1 MTFLLTLLLFLLI
14 MLAMAVGVIFGRPP
28 LKGSCGGLGAVGI
41 NQNCELCG
49 GDRGICGDIEGIPSE
64 MRPELK
70 HWRGERN

>member
-1 MTFLLTLLLFLLI
+1 MTFVLTLFCFFLV

-41 NQNCELCG
+41 NQNCELCR
-49 GDRGICGDIEGIPSE
+49 GDRGVCEDIGGIPSE

-70 HWRGERN
+70 GWRGERN